1 MKGPVTSAA
10 TDLHISHNGLGSG
23 LGPSAASL
31 RVGAGPLRV
40 LLLVTDL
47 EIGGTPTVVREL
59 AMRLPQLGGVQT
71 EVACLAEPGPVAQQI
86 AQGGVPVFSLGA
98 QSSLALPLVA
108 RRLCQLV
115 PARKIDLVFSFL
127 LHANAV
133 ATICKPFLPG
143 VRFIQ
148 SIQTTQPGPRWHWA
162 VQSAAQ
168 QAAECVVVPSRSAA
182 KAAHDWANVERD
194 RIVVIPNAVD
204 PAQWEPNPRVR
215 QMVADR
221 PGDYVGFIGRL
232 DPVKRVGDLVD
243 AVALSAASM
252 HLDIYGDGPER
263 GLIAQHIA
271 DLELDSRVLMHG
283 SVPDT
288 RIPLAT
294 MDVLVLPSAAE
305 GFGLVLI
312 EAMASG
318 VPVVASNVAGIRDVI
333 THEQN
338 GLLVPVGDAYA
349 LAAAI
354 KRVLRDKPLRDRLI
368 AAGLATV
375 REKYA
380 WSAVLPMYAKLLGE
394 PSEK

>member
-1 MKGPVTSAA
+1 
-10 TDLHISHNGLGSG
+10 
-23 LGPSAASL
+23 
-31 RVGAGPLRV
+31 V

-71 EVACLAEPGPVAQQI
+71 EVACLAEPGPVARQI
-86 AQGGVPVFSLGA
+86 AEGGTPVFTLGA
-98 QSSLALPLVA
+98 RSALALPLVA

-115 PARKIDLVFSFL
+115 PARKIDLVYSFL
-127 LHANAV
+127 MHANAV
-133 ATICKPFLPG
+133 AAICKAFLPG

-148 SIQTTQPGPRWHWA
+148 SIQTTQARPRWHWA

-168 QAAECVVVPSRSAA
+168 TAAECVVVPTLSAA
-182 KAAHDWANVERD
+182 HVAHDWAAVENA

-204 PAQWEPNPRVR
+204 PAQWQPNPRVR

-243 AVALSAASM
+243 AMALCDASM
-252 HLDIYGDGPER
+252 HLEIYGDGPQY
-263 GLIAQHIA
+263 GLIAQHVA
-271 DLELDSRVLMHG
+271 DLELESRVVMHG

-288 RIPLAT
+288 RNALAT

-318 VPVVASNVAGIRDVI
+318 VPIVASDVAGIRDVI
-333 THEQN
+333 TNEQN
-338 GLLVPVGDAYA
+338 GLLVPVGDVYA
-349 LAAAI
+349 LATAI
-354 KRVLRDKPLRDRLI
+354 KRVLRDKVLRDRLVSN
-368 AAGLATV
+368 GQATV
-375 REKYA
+375 REKYT
-380 WSAVLPMYAKLLGE
+380 WSAVLPLYGKLLAE
-394 PSEK
+394 PCDSIRH

>member
-1 MKGPVTSAA
+1 MRGTVTTALELHSAPQ
-10 TDLHISHNGLGSG
+10 GL
-23 LGPSAASL
+23 
-31 RVGAGPLRV
+31 RTITIPLRV

-59 AMRLPQLGGVQT
+59 ALRLPQLGGVQA
-71 EVACLAEPGPVAQQI
+71 EVACLADPGPVAEQI
-86 AQGGVPVFSLGA
+86 AEGGVPVFALGA
-98 QSSLALPLVA
+98 RSALALPLVA

-115 PARKIDLVFSFL
+115 PARKIDLVYSFL
-127 LHANAV
+127 VHANAV
-133 ATICKPFLPG
+133 AAICKPALPG

-148 SIQTTQPGPRWHWA
+148 SIQTTQPRPRWHWA

-168 QAAECVVVPSRSAA
+168 MAAECVVVPSRSAA
-182 KAAHDWANVERD
+182 DVAHDWAGIERD

-204 PAQWEPNPRVR
+204 PALWEPNPRVR

-221 PGDYVGFIGRL
+221 PGEYVGFIGRL
-232 DPVKRVGDLVD
+232 DPVKRVTDLVD
-243 AVALSAASM
+243 ALALSEPSM

-263 GLIAQHIA
+263 NLIAQHIA
-271 DLELDSRVLMHG
+271 DLDLGSRAFMHG
-283 SVPDT
+283 SVSDS

-318 VPVVASNVAGIRDVI
+318 VPVVATDVAGIRDVI
-333 THEQN
+333 CNEHN
-338 GLLVPVGDAYA
+338 GLLVPVGDPCA
-349 LAAAI
+349 LAGAI
-354 KRVLRDKPLRDRLI
+354 RRVLRDKPLRDRLI

-375 REKYA
+375 REKFS
-380 WSAVLPMYAKLLGE
+380 WETILPLYGQILAKPGNKAPLFGVN
-394 PSEK
+394 PN